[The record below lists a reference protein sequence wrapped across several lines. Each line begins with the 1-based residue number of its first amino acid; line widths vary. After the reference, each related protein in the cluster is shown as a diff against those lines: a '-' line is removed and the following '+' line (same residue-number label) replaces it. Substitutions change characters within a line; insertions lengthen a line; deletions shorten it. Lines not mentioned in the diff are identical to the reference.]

1 MKSKV
6 YRILIVTT
14 LTALAGLLAMQVY
27 WFVRAYNIQEEEF
40 DKRVNLALRN
50 VADQLLLLQ
59 RDSATRIRP
68 VQQTA
73 SNVYFVELD
82 RTIVYNALDSLLRS
96 EFKKHEIYTSFQL
109 AVYEH
114 QSDRLLFGDF
124 YRRGILTDAKA
135 TCLGREPVTARMDFS
150 ITFPEKRADVVG
162 AMKFWIMMAG
172 VFLFILAVFGY
183 MVIDLSR
190 QKKLAEIKA
199 DFINNMTH
207 ELQTPIAN
215 IGMASEVLRTVTPT
229 DRKKAMRYADI
240 IHEENQRLKFHVEQ
254 VLQTAQ
260 LEQGKVNLDK
270 KEVNIHE
277 LINTV
282 LATFELRLQSRKGVI
297 VKHLEASPA
306 SVTGDP
312 IHLSNVLYNL
322 LDNADKYSPVNPEI
336 TVTTQNHD
344 QGILISVADKGMGI
358 NREVQKYIFD
368 RFYRAP
374 TGNRHDIKGFGL
386 GLTYVQSIMQAH
398 NGRIMVSSEE
408 NKGSRFDLLFQN
420 V

>member
-1 MKSKV
+1 MKGKV

-27 WFVRAYNIQEEEF
+27 WFIHAYSIQEKEF

-59 RDSATRIRP
+59 KDSVARIRP

-73 SNVYFVELD
+73 ANVYFVELN
-82 RTIVYNALDSLLRS
+82 RTLEYSALDSLLRL

-109 AVYEH
+109 AVYKH
-114 QSDRLLFGDF
+114 QSDVLLFGNF
-124 YRRGILTDAKA
+124 YKQGALTTTDAA
-135 TCLGREPVTARMDFS
+135 CLGREPVMARMDFS
-150 ITFPEKRADVVG
+150 ITFPEKRTDILD
-162 AMKFWIMMAG
+162 AMKFWIIMAG
-172 VFLFILAVFGY
+172 IFLFVLAVFGY

-215 IGMASEVLRTVTPT
+215 IGMASEVLRAVTPT
-229 DRKKAMRYADI
+229 NSKKAMRYADI

-260 LEQGKVNLDK
+260 LAQGKVNLDK
-270 KEVNIHE
+270 KEINIHE

-297 VKHLEASPA
+297 VKHLEAAPA

-322 LDNADKYSPVNPEI
+322 LDNADKYSPVSPEI
-336 TVTTQNHD
+336 TVTTQNYD

-358 NREVQKYIFD
+358 NRDVQKYIFD

-398 NGRIMVSSEE
+398 NGQVTVSSEE

-420 V
+420 I